1 MTRINKRRWKWTS
14 NPDSTIF
21 LCAPTHNKVVLGK
34 RWLIDSMN
42 RLTSEKVGNTSF
54 LFSGVLCF
62 YFWRVRESKEAGRHG
77 YWYLGQ
83 RVYKSL
89 VREHTHS
96 ELFSSAKEKV
106 ESQVRMEPRGLRI
119 TLGHMTKSIT
129 QICQRRCPPPVTQNN
144 SSTNPEGRS
153 SHFGIGIAKQRLSSI
168 ENQGLAKSWGLRA
181 QVRKLRW

>member
-1 MTRINKRRWKWTS
+1 
-14 NPDSTIF
+14 
-21 LCAPTHNKVVLGK
+21 
-34 RWLIDSMN
+34 MN

-62 YFWRVRESKEAGRHG
+62 YFIRVRESKEAGRHG

-106 ESQVRMEPRGLRI
+106 ESQVRMEPRGLRV

-168 ENQGLAKSWGLRA
+168 ENQGLAKS
-181 QVRKLRW
+181 

>member
-1 MTRINKRRWKWTS
+1 MPLEESFGKGS
-14 NPDSTIF
+14 LTIKH
-21 LCAPTHNKVVLGK
+21 LCPIYTNYSRSLRQRG
-34 RWLIDSMN
+34 LLD
-42 RLTSEKVGNTSF
+42 
-54 LFSGVLCF
+54 
-62 YFWRVRESKEAGRHG
+62 G

-106 ESQVRMEPRGLRI
+106 ESQVRMEPRGLRV

-168 ENQGLAKSWGLRA
+168 ENKGLAKS
-181 QVRKLRW
+181 